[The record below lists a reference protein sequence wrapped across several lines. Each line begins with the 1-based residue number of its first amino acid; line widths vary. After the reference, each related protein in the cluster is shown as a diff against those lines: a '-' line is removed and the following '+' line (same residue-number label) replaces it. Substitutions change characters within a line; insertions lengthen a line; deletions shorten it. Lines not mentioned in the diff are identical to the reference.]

1 MSALTNSKP
10 KTPLVARILVLAGAL
25 LFIIDVLW
33 CAGYW
38 TVATRPLKESAT
50 NLVGVDAF
58 VRSLVYVMIPVF
70 VLSTITIA
78 VGVQIAVNKS
88 KLRGRCRNCGYDRRA
103 DSGTKCLECGY
114 ADEPEES
121 LT

>member
-10 KTPLVARILVLAGAL
+10 KMPLVARILILAGAL

-38 TVATRPLKESAT
+38 IVATRPLKESAT
-50 NLVGVDAF
+50 TLGGVDAF
-58 VRSLVYVMIPVF
+58 VWSFVYVMIPVF
-70 VLSTITIA
+70 ILSMIA
-78 VGVQIAVNKS
+78 IAIGVQIVMNKS
-88 KLRGRCRNCGYDRRA
+88 KLWGRCRNCGYDRRG
-103 DSGTKCLECGY
+103 DSGTKCPECGY